1 MLTCLILILMGIH
14 CRLTLDVWRRMMINK
29 YRLAILHTI
38 PALLVLAKFYSWFIF
53 GDLIRLSDYSSMT
66 SAFLT
71 PSFRDFEMLMQ
82 SLYYAISWSPLL
94 VSISFIVYVL
104 ISYAIALLMAMCLI
118 WIFTKQHHKKE
129 LE

>member
-1 MLTCLILILMGIH
+1 
-14 CRLTLDVWRRMMINK
+14 MISK
-29 YRLAILHTI
+29 YRLAILLTI
-38 PALLVLAKFYSWFIF
+38 PNLLVLAKFYSWFIF
-53 GDLIRLSDYSSMT
+53 GALINLSDYSSMT
-66 SAFLT
+66 SAFLA

-104 ISYAIALLMAMCLI
+104 ISYGIALLMAMCLI
-118 WIFTKQHHKKE
+118 WIFTKQNHKKE

>member
-1 MLTCLILILMGIH
+1 MSGEEI
-14 CRLTLDVWRRMMINK
+14 MISK
-29 YRLAILHTI
+29 YRIAILLTI
-38 PALLVLAKFYSWFIF
+38 PTLLVLAKFYSWFVF
-53 GDLIRLSDYSSMT
+53 GAPIYLSDYSSMT
-66 SAFLT
+66 SAFLA

-118 WIFTKQHHKKE
+118 WIFTKQHSKKE
-129 LE
+129 VE

>member
-1 MLTCLILILMGIH
+1 
-14 CRLTLDVWRRMMINK
+14 MISN
-29 YRLAILHTI
+29 YRLAILLTI
-38 PALLVLAKFYSWFIF
+38 PTLLVLAKFYSWFIF
-53 GDLIRLSDYSSMT
+53 GALINFSDYSSMT
-66 SAFLT
+66 SALLA

-118 WIFTKQHHKKE
+118 WIFTKQHSKKG